1 MVIEEPLQTS
11 GSTIRRMFI
20 SLKNIIL
27 TLNLFKSK
35 NKRSNEQRYRQRI
48 ATRIFIILLSCS
60 LTILILFVSLDNS
73 LHTRTIQNPTIDQ
86 YSAFFQRYSDSVQCP
101 CTTISVEYQDF
112 IWFQP
117 HFHTIC
123 SSAFVNTS
131 SPWLSIDY
139 PAYMFGAKGRPK
151 FRTKVDDF
159 RYIASLFFQFVN
171 SACRLSLQT
180 ISVSLVTFN
189 STKLIT
195 PNLIS
200 PEQFQHQIDQL
211 VSGFIGNVA
220 RSFLNALLLVHNMT
234 RANMLV
240 SAISSDSILTLYPD
254 YQYVYSEDYASG
266 YEYVYNR
273 MDQFYNSTL
282 TGIECDCQYSYW
294 CKQQAIVYGVDAET
308 ALFVIPGKYHC
319 TCKYICLERILSVC

>member
-1 MVIEEPLQTS
+1 M
-11 GSTIRRMFI
+11 GSLTQRTFI

-27 TLNLFKSK
+27 TLNLFKNK

-60 LTILILFVSLDNS
+60 LTSLLLFVSLDNNMHS
-73 LHTRTIQNPTIDQ
+73 KTIQNPTIDQ
-86 YSAFFQRYSDSVQCP
+86 YSEFLEQYSDSVQCP
-101 CTTISVEYQDF
+101 CATVSVEYQDF
-112 IWFQP
+112 TWFQP

-123 SSAFVNTS
+123 SSAFVDTA
-131 SPWLSIDY
+131 SPWLLIDY
-139 PAYMFGAKGRPK
+139 PAYMFGAKGRPT

-159 RYIASLFFQFVN
+159 RYIASPFFQFIN
-171 SACRLSLQT
+171 SACQLSSQT
-180 ISVSLVTFN
+180 ISVSSVTFN

-200 PEQFQHQIDQL
+200 PKQFQHQIDQR
-211 VSGFIGNVA
+211 VEGFIGSTA
-220 RSFLNALLLVHNMT
+220 RSFLNALLLIHNMT

-240 SAISSDSILTLYPD
+240 SAVSSDSILTRYPD
-254 YQYVYSEDYASG
+254 YQYEYIEDYA

-282 TGIECDCQYSYW
+282 AGIECDCQYSYW
-294 CKQQAIVYGVDAET
+294 CKQQAIVYDIDAKT
-308 ALFVIPGKYHC
+308 VLFVIPGKHHC
-319 TCKYICLERILSVC
+319 A